1 MRRELKTDPDIQAAL
16 RPMTPE
22 EWSQFSKNVLEDRK
36 ILEPLIVWKGK
47 DIIVDGH
54 HRWKAINEFGITD
67 YEIEEKD
74 FDDVDDAIIWL
85 LKHQKGRRNISDN
98 QLNVLIGKAYDR
110 RQKGH
115 GGDHNPEGTNQY
127 TIERSSYQ
135 VENLTEPKTV
145 EVVAEDYGV
154 SPAKVH
160 RAFQFVKVLREIEEK
175 TSPEVVQ
182 QLVAQRETIPVSH
195 LVVLNE
201 QIDDNPAIVA
211 EYAELTANQ
220 KAKRAAL
227 FKGTVYS
234 KRLAEKEEYDHEP
247 SEDSL
252 RSLSRR
258 FKSSKWDIQLSRKF
272 ADLVNKTEKI
282 LPDVADWIMNESR
295 FPIDRAGDL
304 LDDNDD
310 PKFKVLATIK
320 KRMESDSKMSF
331 SKALAGSEI
340 PDDIKR
346 LSDSVKRNGEAI
358 DREART
364 IFGGSNK
371 ICLPP
376 TIKEY
381 LCMDCGAGF
390 DLMLP
395 APSLAMVC
403 PCCAKK
409 NIGPRPKTWLFE
421 R

>member
-1 MRRELKTDPDIQAAL
+1 MGRILKIDPDIQAAL

-22 EWSQFSKNVLEDRK
+22 EWGQFSKNVLSDGK

-74 FDDVDDAIIWL
+74 FDDVDDAILWL

-110 RQKGH
+110 RKAKHGGH
-115 GGDHNPEGTNQY
+115 GGNRY
-127 TIERSSYQ
+127 TVESCQ
-135 VENLTEPKTV
+135 VDNSVEPKTV

-154 SPAKVH
+154 SPRKVH

-201 QIDDNPAIVA
+201 QIDDNPSAVV
-211 EYAELTANQ
+211 EYAELNANQ

-234 KRLAEKEEYDHEP
+234 KRLAEKDEHDHEP
-247 SEDSL
+247 NEDSL
-252 RSLSRR
+252 RSLARKFR
-258 FKSSKWDIQLSRKF
+258 SSKWDIQLSRKF

-282 LPDVADWIMNESR
+282 SPDVADWIMNEPR

-395 APSLAMVC
+395 APSLATVC
-403 PCCAKK
+403 PCCAKE

>member
-74 FDDVDDAIIWL
+74 FDDVDAAILWL

-98 QLNVLIGKAYDR
+98 QLNVLIGKAYA
-110 RQKGH
+110 RQKATH
-115 GGDHNPEGTNQY
+115 GGDHGNQY
-127 TIERSSYQ
+127 TVEVASSQ
-135 VENLTEPKTV
+135 VDYLAEPKTV

-154 SPAKVH
+154 SPKKVQ
-160 RAFQFVKVLREIEEK
+160 RAFQFVEVLGEIEEK
-175 TSPEVVQ
+175 TSQEVVQ
-182 QLVAQRETIPVSH
+182 QLVAQQEKIPISH

-201 QIDDNPAIVA
+201 QIDNNPVA
-211 EYAELTANQ
+211 VVEYIELTANQ

-227 FKGTVYS
+227 FKGMVYS

-252 RSLSRR
+252 RSLARR
-258 FKSSKWDIQLSRKF
+258 FKSSKRDIQLSRKF

-282 LPDVADWIMNESR
+282 LPDAADWIMNEPR

-395 APSLAMVC
+395 APSLATVC
-403 PCCAKK
+403 PCCAKE

>member
-47 DIIVDGH
+47 DIIIDGH

-74 FDDVDDAIIWL
+74 FDDVDDAILWL

-98 QLNVLIGKAYDR
+98 QLNVLIGKAYN
-110 RQKGH
+110 RQAKK
-115 GGDHNPEGTNQY
+115 DPNRNPEGKNQY
-127 TIERSSYQ
+127 T
-135 VENLTEPKTV
+135 VEVRGQDDPKPRIR
-145 EVVAEDYGV
+145 EVVAEAYGV
-154 SPAKVH
+154 SPKKVQ
-160 RAFQFVKVLREIEEK
+160 RAFQFVEVLREIEEK

-182 QLVAQRETIPVSH
+182 QLVAQRETIPISH

-201 QIDDNPAIVA
+201 QIDDNPSAVV

-227 FKGTVYS
+227 FKGMVYS

-252 RSLSRR
+252 RSLARR

-340 PDDIKR
+340 PGDIKR

-395 APSLAMVC
+395 APSLATVC
-403 PCCAKK
+403 PCCAKE